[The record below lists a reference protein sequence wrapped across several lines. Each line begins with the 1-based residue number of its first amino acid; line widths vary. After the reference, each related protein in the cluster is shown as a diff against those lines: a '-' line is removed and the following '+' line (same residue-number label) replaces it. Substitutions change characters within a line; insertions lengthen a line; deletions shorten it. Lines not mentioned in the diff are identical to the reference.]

1 MRDEKRPFFFHPSSL
16 IPSTRKEV
24 SMPADVMLHLQP
36 TINLANLGRAYQRG
50 SLVGQV
56 FDGLEIIEEIG
67 RGGMGVVYKARQES
81 LDRHVAVKLL
91 PAEHA
96 GDETRLARFQAEA
109 RTSARLVHKNIIQV
123 FQVGRSVH
131 GHYFTMELIDG
142 HTLESLIE
150 KGKIK
155 IPGAVALTIVLAEA
169 MHYAHSQGVVHRDLK
184 PANILVDRNLRPVI
198 MDFGIAKQAGR
209 FAGLTPFGVI
219 MGTPAYMSPE
229 QAGQSPN
236 QVGPQSDVYS
246 LGAILYTM
254 LTGRPPFDDDNPLR
268 ILLKVAGPDMPPS
281 IRTTEPRV
289 PERLEKICAKCMAKA
304 PADRYPDAR
313 SLARDLRRL
322 HLNLVDGK
330 SAFPANRRASVS
342 VEHGSRPSLILE
354 AVDTGKR
361 TRVRGTAL
369 VGRTSNCD
377 VVVRASDVS
386 KQHCRIMVGN
396 AEVLVE
402 DLGSFNGTFVNGQ
415 QIKRSSLNDGDRLGI
430 ADHEFLLQIRRN
442 DHDSSKFGQGR
453 SDPA

>member
-1 MRDEKRPFFFHPSSL
+1 
-16 IPSTRKEV
+16 
-24 SMPADVMLHLQP
+24 MPADVMLHLQP
-36 TINLANLGRAYQRG
+36 TINLANPGRAYQRG
-50 SLVGQV
+50 WLVGQV

-81 LDRHVAVKLL
+81 LDRYVAVKLL
-91 PAEHA
+91 LAEHA
-96 GDETRLARFQAEA
+96 CNETRLARFQAEA
-109 RTSARLVHKNIIQV
+109 RASARLVHKNIIQV
-123 FQVGRSVH
+123 FQVGQCLH

-142 HTLESLIE
+142 HSLESLIQ

-155 IPGAVALTIVLAEA
+155 IPSAVALTIVLAEA
-169 MHYAHSQGVVHRDLK
+169 VHYAHSRGVIHRDLK

-198 MDFGIAKQAGR
+198 MDFGIAKQAGGL
-209 FAGLTPFGVI
+209 AGLTPFGVI
-219 MGTPAYMSPE
+219 MGTPAYMAPE
-229 QAGQSPN
+229 QAGESPN
-236 QVGPQSDVYS
+236 QVGPQGDVYS

-254 LTGRPPFDDDNPLR
+254 LTRRPPFDDENPLR
-268 ILLKVAGPDMPPS
+268 TVLKVVGPDMPPS
-281 IRTTEPRV
+281 IRSIEPLV
-289 PERLEKICAKCMAKA
+289 PERLERICAKCMAKA
-304 PADRYPDAR
+304 PANRYSDAR

-322 HLNLVDGK
+322 HRKLVHGK
-330 SAFPANRRASVS
+330 SESTVNRRASVS
-342 VEHGSRPSLILE
+342 IEHGSVPSLILE

-369 VGRTSNCD
+369 VGRTSDCD

-386 KQHCRIMVGN
+386 KQHCRITVGN
-396 AEVLVE
+396 AEILVE

-430 ADHEFLLQIRRN
+430 AEHEFVLRIRRN